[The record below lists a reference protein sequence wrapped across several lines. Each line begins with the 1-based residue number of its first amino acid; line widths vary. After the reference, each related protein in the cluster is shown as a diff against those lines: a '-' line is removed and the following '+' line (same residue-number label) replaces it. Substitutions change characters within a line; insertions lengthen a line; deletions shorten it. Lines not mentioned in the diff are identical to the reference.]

1 MFVFSANILSRIL
14 KIKLASMFMLITSF
28 LIILWA
34 NSDFLQGVCSLG
46 KRKSESMFTG
56 CLPFEERANEDLSW
70 SALLPLTEAQ
80 LFVFLFVFL
89 IWEFLTTILFFYQV
103 SLPMVLPLPD
113 LFAFS
118 AQPWAAQAS
127 GTFRLY
133 CVFSKPSETN
143 ANTSLTR
150 KYY

>member
-1 MFVFSANILSRIL
+1 MFVFSVNILSRIL
-14 KIKLASMFMLITSF
+14 KIKLSSMFMLITSF

-70 SALLPLTEAQ
+70 SSLLPLTEAQ

-89 IWEFLTTILFFYQV
+89 IWEFLTTILFFLSGVPSYGSASSR
-103 SLPMVLPLPD
+103 SLC
-113 LFAFS
+113 LFSS
-118 AQPWAAQAS
+118 ALGCPGIWY
-127 GTFRLY
+127 L
-133 CVFSKPSETN
+133 
-143 ANTSLTR
+143 
-150 KYY
+150 